1 MWGQAGLPGWL
12 RRRIGKTGF
21 VLAWGIRKTF
31 PGCAKAAR
39 GLELNMANT
48 PKKVK
53 DPTEV
58 ALSAIQEALNI
69 GDGVMGG
76 DRGPSRNDEPTVSA
90 NTPQFEESPFETRMG
105 NERMGDE
112 RS

>member
-1 MWGQAGLPGWL
+1 MWGQADLSGWL
-12 RRRIGKTGF
+12 WRRIGKAGLG
-21 VLAWGIRKTF
+21 LAWGIRKTF
-31 PGCAKAAR
+31 SGCAKAAR
-39 GLELNMANT
+39 GLGRDMANT

-76 DRGPSRNDEPTVSA
+76 DRGSPRNDEPALSA